1 MLVHITLLKLQFS
14 YKILKADISDNNMCY
29 LNYKTILKYIEK
41 LMKYLTVKKL
51 IVLINKVSFYK
62 IISLN
67 DDIFY
72 TLKSGLLMS
81 EAINMRWLFL
91 RLQKVILCI

>member
-29 LNYKTILKYIEK
+29 LNYKRILKYIEK